1 MKLQHYDPPMDREH
15 NSVMSTRRRR
25 RREADGMSKT
35 NDLGGMT
42 RRRFLTTTAAA
53 GCAVA
58 ADSGFLL
65 ADGRFVI
72 PNSEGF
78 LVVDTKKCQG
88 CGSCMMAC
96 SLAHSG
102 TASYSK
108 SRIQIMQNSFG
119 DWPDDLFIAQCRQ
132 CQNAPCVE
140 VCPTGA
146 NHFDAEHG
154 NVRRVDPELC
164 IGCRMCIQACP
175 FTPARLQWDKVSRHS
190 QKCDLCVDTPYLDEK
205 GGPDGIQACVRVC
218 PVQAI
223 EFTREMPSQTLTDAS
238 YQVNL
243 RDWVWKRLGMTA
255 E

>member
-1 MKLQHYDPPMDREH
+1 MAPRKTDD
-15 NSVMSTRRRR
+15 
-25 RREADGMSKT
+25 SK
-35 NDLGGMT
+35 GMT
-42 RRRFLTTTAAA
+42 RRRFIASTAAA
-53 GCAVA
+53 GCVAVTG
-58 ADSGFLL
+58 SWVLL

-72 PNSEGF
+72 PDSQGF
-78 LVVDTKKCQG
+78 LVVDIKKCQG

-102 TASYSK
+102 AASYSK
-108 SRIQIMQNSFG
+108 SRIQIMQHSFR

-132 CQNAPCVE
+132 CQDAPCVE

-146 NHFDAEHG
+146 NHFDPENG
-154 NVRRVDPELC
+154 NVRRIDQELC
-164 IGCRMCIQACP
+164 IGCKLCIASCP
-175 FTPARLQWDKVSRHS
+175 FTPGRLQWDAHHRKS
-190 QKCDLCVDTPYLDEK
+190 QKCDLCVDTPHLDEK

-218 PVQAI
+218 PVGAI
-223 EFTREMPSQTLTDAS
+223 SFTREMPSQTPGDGS

>member
-1 MKLQHYDPPMDREH
+1 MAER
-15 NSVMSTRRRR
+15 N
-25 RREADGMSKT
+25 T
-35 NDLGGMT
+35 NDPKGMT
-42 RRRFLTTTAAA
+42 RRRFVASMAAT
-53 GCAVA
+53 GCVA
-58 ADSGFLL
+58 ATSSGVLL

-102 TASYSK
+102 SASYSE
-108 SRIQIMQNSFG
+108 SRIQIMQDSFG

-146 NHFDAEHG
+146 NHVDGAHG

-175 FTPARLQWDKVSRHS
+175 FTPARLQWDADRRKS

-218 PVQAI
+218 PVNAI
-223 EFTREMPSQTLTDAS
+223 SFTREMPSQTLADSS